1 MEQRSNSIA
10 EQTGFEQ
17 LRVLIEL
24 TKIRFVMVN
33 DPPEIFSGIVEGNEI
48 YFGGQTKNKQKTNK
62 KTSIPLTG
70 ELRIAPVLLGP
81 QVGGRAVSRE
91 P

>member
-24 TKIRFVMVN
+24 TKIRFVMAN

-48 YFGGQTKNKQKTNK
+48 YFGGQTKNKQKIIHGKGIT
-62 KTSIPLTG
+62 
-70 ELRIAPVLLGP
+70 
-81 QVGGRAVSRE
+81 
-91 P
+91 